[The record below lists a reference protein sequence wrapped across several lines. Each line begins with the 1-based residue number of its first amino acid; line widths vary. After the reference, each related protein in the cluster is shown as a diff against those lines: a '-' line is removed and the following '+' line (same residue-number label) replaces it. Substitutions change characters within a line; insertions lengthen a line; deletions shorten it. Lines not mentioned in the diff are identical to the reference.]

1 MIFLAKTL
9 FAVRFE
15 QETLRDIEIIAKQKK
30 RKKSDLIRII
40 VENYVEQHKM

>member
-1 MIFLAKTL
+1 MAKTL

-15 QETLRDIEIIAKQKK
+15 QETLNDIEMIAKQKK